1 MAAGTLTSD
10 QVNYLIWRYV
20 VHLYLN
26 RIQQSIPF
34 ADYNPS
40 ERYLQES
47 GEHFVGS
54 SNTKHHHHHHL
65 NANPIPCFSGHGEA
79 AVKLQRDWLADP
91 QSLPFAQ
98 HIKTH
103 ALVSLIQKGLLY
115 YQIEQSLDQVSL
127 HALSITTLSQSSQPG
142 GRKSSSAATLLFFGT
157 EAGRASSITLQD
169 QSEDGQT
176 RSLIARKHGR
186 DATTNGLLLDLPPP
200 APAAKR
206 RRRGNGDTST
216 NGDRGD
222 SEIMQIDHNG
232 YHYQNDPS
240 MPESPTNHS
249 PGEEGPTASGM
260 DMDEDVDAP
269 ASPTSVNAPL
279 IQTLTNGESKGV
291 QSDKVAELGPQTNI
305 LTVSETSH
313 VMHTAWNP
321 KDPTILATSGK
332 ALCRLWYISR
342 SAAFDDNHHQSF
354 VDLLDASYVSTMA
367 WDSTGEILAVATR
380 DNISDCTGAVSL
392 WSKTGKALD
401 ELPAVQDMVLRLRWS
416 PSSKQLLGITASG
429 PATSSLAL
437 WDIESSKAMPPH
449 QVSTVITDAAWIS
462 NNQLTICGNN
472 MIASS
477 LLENKSIFALNPRSE
492 PAAQHNWIHIRYDS
506 RTHTTALATEESA
519 VLGLI
524 DESGTLRTITAH
536 QSDITALAYQP
547 VTNLSAYPANAP
559 RLLATSSLDGSI
571 KIWDAKRP
579 FNLIHALLPGQA
591 APTIAMS
598 FTPDGYLVAAANWNR
613 VLIWSAEAGG
623 LPKATWKGVL
633 GEFSN
638 GMLTNGNG
646 ASDEEDDLGED
657 MNCSL
662 SWDAESGKLALGF
675 GSHVSIRL
683 PSQSRA
689 DKADVRIQ
697 IAIINLR
704 H

>member
-1 MAAGTLTSD
+1 
-10 QVNYLIWRYV
+10 
-20 VHLYLN
+20 
-26 RIQQSIPF
+26 
-34 ADYNPS
+34 
-40 ERYLQES
+40 
-47 GEHFVGS
+47 
-54 SNTKHHHHHHL
+54 
-65 NANPIPCFSGHGEA
+65 
-79 AVKLQRDWLADP
+79 
-91 QSLPFAQ
+91 
-98 HIKTH
+98 
-103 ALVSLIQKGLLY
+103 
-115 YQIEQSLDQVSL
+115 
-127 HALSITTLSQSSQPG
+127 
-142 GRKSSSAATLLFFGT
+142 
-157 EAGRASSITLQD
+157 
-169 QSEDGQT
+169 
-176 RSLIARKHGR
+176 
-186 DATTNGLLLDLPPP
+186 
-200 APAAKR
+200 
-206 RRRGNGDTST
+206 
-216 NGDRGD
+216 
-222 SEIMQIDHNG
+222 MQIDQNG
-232 YHYQNDPS
+232 YHYQNELS
-240 MPESPTNHS
+240 IPESPTNHS
-249 PGEEGPTASGM
+249 PAEDGPTANGM
-260 DMDEDVDAP
+260 DIDEDADAP
-269 ASPTSVNAPL
+269 GSPTSMNAPL

-342 SAAFDDNHHQSF
+342 SASFDDNLNHQSY
-354 VDLLDASYVSTMA
+354 VDLLEASYVSTMA

-380 DNISDCTGAVSL
+380 DNTSDWTGAVSL

-401 ELPAVQDMVLRLRWS
+401 ELPAVQDMVLKLRWS
-416 PSSKQLLGITASG
+416 PSGKQLLGITASG

-437 WDIESSKAMPPH
+437 WDIDSSKAMPPH

-462 NNQLTICGNN
+462 NNQLTICGND

-477 LLENKSIFALNPRSE
+477 LLENKCIFALNPRPE
-492 PAAQHNWIHIRYDS
+492 PAAQQNWIHICYDS

-536 QSDITALAYQP
+536 ESDITALAYQP

-579 FNLIHALLPGQA
+579 FNLIHTLFPGQA
-591 APTIAMS
+591 TPTIAMS

-623 LPKATWKGVL
+623 LPKATWKGDL
-633 GEFSN
+633 AEYSN

-646 ASDEEDDLGED
+646 ASEDEDDLGGD
-657 MNCSL
+657 LDCSL
-662 SWDAESGKLALGF
+662 SWDAESGKLALGL
-675 GSHVSIRL
+675 GNHVGIPL
-683 PSQSRA
+683 PSQSCA
-689 DKADVRIQ
+689 DKADFHIQ